1 MSLRRPHAMV
11 DQITCSTSTQQ
22 LQSIR
27 RTYHLTVKGG
37 RSQHIFSQ
45 SPFLLTFYWLL
56 WYVTPSSAE
65 LVFCLHT
72 LHLSFSTSRLLGTTC
87 REWESECE
95 SLEERKGHSL
105 KMAKCTR
112 IAIAIAMHHLDSKW
126 VSSLSRT
133 VEVKLSFFCSVSFVV
148 FIEFQWAHKVLQ
160 LEMQCIISFNVN
172 LALKM
177 WDMVIT
183 SFPTL

>member
-37 RSQHIFSQ
+37 RSQQIFSQ
-45 SPFLLTFYWLL
+45 SPFLLTVYWLL

-65 LVFCLHT
+65 LVFCLHI

-112 IAIAIAMHHLDSKW
+112 IAIAIAIHHLDSKW

-133 VEVKLSFFCSVSFVV
+133 VEVKLSLFVR
-148 FIEFQWAHKVLQ
+148 FRSSYL
-160 LEMQCIISFNVN
+160 SNFNEPIKCCN
-172 LALKM
+172 
-177 WDMVIT
+177 
-183 SFPTL
+183 